1 MKCNVCYS
9 MESWIKQNKQRQQK
23 KNPKPT
29 TYNGCFWEQLTFETK
44 SFPDLPR
51 MFSLFFSFLSS
62 LIFQGLSQ
70 IFILSHFPGA
80 LAHWPLPPL
89 CRCTPLLLNSPFTLP
104 FKHSIPDHENC
115 FICARVCKWKLRE
128 ARGPGFYAVPRQY
141 IQEIVLL
148 LNLEKVFEFKF
159 HRVFFAEGK
168 VSYSE
173 PLAHYSEVR
182 ATWARSAWILTKPS
196 LPQAQIPMFIL
207 QQLEAYRLLP
217 RQVNISGQLV
227 QSPCL
232 NVPGARTSSAA

>member
-1 MKCNVCYS
+1 MFLGTTDVWDQELPWPSQNVFFVLLF
-9 MESWIKQNKQRQQK
+9 
-23 KNPKPT
+23 P
-29 TYNGCFWEQLTFETK
+29 FLTHLPGPLSNLHSQ
-44 SFPDLPR
+44 SFPRCSGPLTSP
-51 MFSLFFSFLSS
+51 S
-62 LIFQGLSQ
+62 
-70 IFILSHFPGA
+70 
-80 LAHWPLPPL
+80 PLPL
-89 CRCTPLLLNSPFTLP
+89 HPLLLNSPFTLP

-168 VSYSE
+168 VSYSG